1 MLCRKAAFCTQ
12 AVINLGRSE
21 WLARAHTGPVGFVL
35 RTLAAQELPQE
46 REISCRRAEGRP
58 AIHVDRSKD
67 RWSNLHTAD
76 KAFKRLSVY
85 LAQRHPTLRQVL
97 TPYLDQAIPMRG
109 P

>member
-1 MLCRKAAFCTQ
+1 MA
-12 AVINLGRSE
+12 
-21 WLARAHTGPVGFVL
+21 ARAHTGPVGFVL